1 MFCHDCLG
9 DRREEERDEI
19 IAYKWTSKDEKK
31 EEQPPTSLVM
41 TVSVG
46 FVDVMAELSLKIY
59 LKEGKDLVTLLFP
72 QSQDIQSIA

>member
-72 QSQDIQSIA
+72 QSQDIQSIT

>member
-1 MFCHDCLG
+1 MG

-72 QSQDIQSIA
+72 QSQDIQSIT